1 MHCQAPYD
9 SRFMAMTAETSHCSV
24 SSIVLFSPM
33 VRVLLTVEPAASL
46 RSSQLGLSHLT
57 PGFLGRTSS
66 ARFLRHDL
74 LITTGLAIPSQDI
87 ESECPSRSMSRR
99 GAASGIRQL
108 TSSSM
113 DKLFTTRT
121 SSLFSVS
128 FWNFATV
135 CPVWMI
141 RVSWDRLDIAI
152 RVLPSPSVWYPF
164 SANNPRQ
171 FAGRLCVVIHP
182 SWVPVARGLSFA
194 VTQSTVVCVRSR
206 YLRKTAKQT

>member
-1 MHCQAPYD
+1 
-9 SRFMAMTAETSHCSV
+9 
-24 SSIVLFSPM
+24 
-33 VRVLLTVEPAASL
+33 
-46 RSSQLGLSHLT
+46 
-57 PGFLGRTSS
+57 
-66 ARFLRHDL
+66 
-74 LITTGLAIPSQDI
+74 
-87 ESECPSRSMSRR
+87 
-99 GAASGIRQL
+99 
-108 TSSSM
+108 M

-141 RVSWDRLDIAI
+141 RVSRDRLDIAI
-152 RVLPSPSVWYPF
+152 RVLPSPKVWYPF

-194 VTQSTVVCVRSR
+194 VTQSTVVCDIGGKVTVSR
-206 YLRKTAKQT
+206 ENSETDATTFATGSVIIGMRLGSVPNVTLSSKYLDPSLTPP